1 MTNTRLEDDHELDED
16 APFLQD
22 QEVLPH
28 LTPTRTPLPIA
39 QLSILLTAWF
49 AESII
54 AQSISPYLNQV
65 QFATSYSPA
74 YRC

>member
-1 MTNTRLEDDHELDED
+1 MTRMRLEDDNDEV

-22 QEVLPH
+22 QEVLPQ
-28 LTPTRTPLPIA
+28 LIPTRTPLPIS

-54 AQSISPYLNQV
+54 SQSISPYLNQV
-65 QFATSYSPA
+65 QYATS
-74 YRC
+74 

>member
-1 MTNTRLEDDHELDED
+1 MTRMRLEDDNELDEV

-22 QEVLPH
+22 QEVLPQ
-28 LTPTRTPLPIA
+28 LTPTRTPLPIP

-54 AQSISPYLNQV
+54 SQSISPYLNQV
-65 QFATSYSPA
+65 QYATSLGLPIN
-74 YRC
+74 C